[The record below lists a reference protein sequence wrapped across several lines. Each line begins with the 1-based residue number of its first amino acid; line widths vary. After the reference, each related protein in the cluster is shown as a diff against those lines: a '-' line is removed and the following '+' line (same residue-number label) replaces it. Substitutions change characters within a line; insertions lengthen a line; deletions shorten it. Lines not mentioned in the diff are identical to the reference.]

1 MASQT
6 DGGTNGRQ
14 TMIRVASI
22 ATLDPRKMDMPFM
35 FIHEQ
40 FGYSVESIYR
50 TLMTQS
56 PVDLGTFPDTFP
68 NTISEYYWIQ
78 EGQPSVKPWIALGKL
93 TTGIYFYY
101 VASSNSD
108 DGYFFKNK
116 KKYGMMHLWLSQS
129 YSDLINWSMSA
140 QDYEEYIASTKE

>member
-1 MASQT
+1 
-6 DGGTNGRQ
+6 
-14 TMIRVASI
+14 MIRMASI
-22 ATLDPRKMDMPFM
+22 ALDTRKMDMPFM

-50 TLMTQS
+50 TLLTQS
-56 PVDLGTFPDTFP
+56 PVDLGTFPDCFP

-78 EGQPSVKPWIALGKL
+78 EGKACVKPWIALGKL

-101 VASSNSD
+101 IASSAD
-108 DGYFFKNK
+108 EDGYFFKNK
-116 KKYGMMHLWLSQS
+116 KKCGMMHLWLSQN

-140 QDYEEYIASTKE
+140 TDYASYIQETLPRE